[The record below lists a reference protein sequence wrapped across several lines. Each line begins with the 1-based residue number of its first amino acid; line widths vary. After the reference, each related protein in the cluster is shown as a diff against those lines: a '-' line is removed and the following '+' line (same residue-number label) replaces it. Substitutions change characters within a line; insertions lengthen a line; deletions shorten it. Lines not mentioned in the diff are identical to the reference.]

1 MAGGEGLIRAPA
13 NASDVVI
20 RELTAS
26 DRAALAFMFRRLGA
40 RSRFQRFL
48 GPGPVLDPAEVN
60 RLTRADHWHHEA
72 LIAWSP
78 VPRTPV
84 GVTEYV
90 RLDDFDVAE
99 PAIAVVDGWQRHGI
113 GRELLLAL
121 GARAVHAGI
130 RRFAVTTLA
139 DNRGALTLA
148 RELGRCTVIRDGCAV
163 VELLVELQVGRGRG
177 PPPRRVSPLKP
188 EGWA

>member
-1 MAGGEGLIRAPA
+1 MAGGEAVIRAPTR
-13 NASDVVI
+13 ASDVLI

-26 DRAALAFMFRRLGA
+26 DRAALAFMFRRLGVQ
-40 RSRFQRFL
+40 SRFQRFL
-48 GPGPVLDPAEVN
+48 GAGPVLDPAEVN

-148 RELGRCTVIRDGCAV
+148 QKLGRCTVIRDGCGV
-163 VELLVELQVGRGRG
+163 VELLVELQGRVGRRAA
-177 PPPRRVSPLKP
+177 PPGV
-188 EGWA
+188 AF